1 MHTCSRTTSST
12 SYKRKGTPRL
22 VASLLHKDFPSQFHT
37 PDPKS
42 LVSLVIGKFVVP
54 VSYSTAY
61 RGKQLAVS
69 DIRGSPEE
77 SFKIVYS
84 YLYMLEKVNHGTKT
98 SVVLDEGKRFKYL
111 FVALGA
117 SIEGFQ
123 VMRKVIVVDA
133 TFLKTVYDGVL
144 IFASAQDPN
153 HHHYPIAF
161 AVADGEKEDT
171 WMWFFKTLKTIIPD
185 SPELVFISDRN
196 ASLIKAVGGV
206 YPSSHHGHCI
216 DHLSQNVMT
225 KVTFVNKDDA
235 AAKFRQIAQIYT
247 ITEFEKQYEDFR
259 MRFPKAAT
267 YLDTTCEVEKWARCY
282 FPGLKYNIQTS
293 NVVESMNS
301 VFKQARKFALLPMI
315 DTIVA
320 KFAEW
325 FNNHRK
331 ESVGGSNA
339 QKLVPFVENVLH
351 DRCEI
356 ASKLTVIELN
366 SFQLEYSVIGPDGK
380 TYVVDLRNKSCI
392 CPLF

>member
-1 MHTCSRTTSST
+1 M
-12 SYKRKGTPRL
+12 
-22 VASLLHKDFPSQFHT
+22 LL
-37 PDPKS
+37 
-42 LVSLVIGKFVVP
+42 
-54 VSYSTAY
+54 
-61 RGKQLAVS
+61 
-69 DIRGSPEE
+69 
-77 SFKIVYS
+77 
-84 YLYMLEKVNHGTKT
+84 
-98 SVVLDEGKRFKYL
+98 
-111 FVALGA
+111 
-117 SIEGFQ
+117 
-123 VMRKVIVVDA
+123 
-133 TFLKTVYDGVL
+133 
-144 IFASAQDPN
+144 
-153 HHHYPIAF
+153 
-161 AVADGEKEDT
+161 
-171 WMWFFKTLKTIIPD
+171 
-185 SPELVFISDRN
+185 
-196 ASLIKAVGGV
+196 
-206 YPSSHHGHCI
+206 
-216 DHLSQNVMT
+216 QNS
-225 KVTFVNKDDA
+225 
-235 AAKFRQIAQIYT
+235 RQIARIYT
-247 ITEFEKQYEDFR
+247 IAEFEKQYEDFR

-392 CPLF
+392 CRCFDLDKYPCVHAIAAAMKLKQENRTNEVRDLYDLCSKYYLVELWVLAYVNTIYPVPHKTEWTIPSEIEELYALPPKYNKRKGRIQETRKPSVGERRRKHKRQPGSNLEKWFRSESGTPEQSED